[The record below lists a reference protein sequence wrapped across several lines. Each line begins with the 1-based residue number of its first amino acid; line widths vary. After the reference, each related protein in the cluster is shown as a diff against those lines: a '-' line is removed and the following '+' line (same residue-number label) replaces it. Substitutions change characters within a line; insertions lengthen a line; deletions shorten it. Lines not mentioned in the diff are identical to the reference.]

1 MRKLFFEREREKER
15 KREGKRGRKKLFRE
29 LRGRDKIKGKKI
41 NVIRAKQTAL
51 STCI

>member
-1 MRKLFFEREREKER
+1 MRKLFFEREREKKKEER
-15 KREGKRGRKKLFRE
+15 KGGRKKLFRE

-41 NVIRAKQTAL
+41 IRAKQTAL